1 MLQNVVFPSVMLQHR
16 PLMVLLVVA
25 VVALGTVAVTPA
37 AAHDTK
43 TIDGYELT
51 FGGADEPVITGER
64 MWLEVR
70 ITDEDGE
77 PVTGQED
84 TLQWKVEKPGEDSA
98 ELEASEKHGEPGVYR
113 AAVIFTEPGEY
124 VIHIEGTIEDTEA
137 HTHFEKEVHDHTD
150 LEFPGQT
157 AESAAM
163 SGFGIGVAGVAIA
176 AIAVAFIGRRV

>member
-1 MLQNVVFPSVMLQHR
+1 
-16 PLMVLLVVA
+16 MVLLVVA

-137 HTHFEKEVHDHTD
+137 HTHTHFEKEVHDHTD